1 MEITDFS
8 VHRCRIPLDRPIGDS
23 QVIFTEHFMTVLE
36 LKTDDGR
43 TGVGFEL
50 QQGMPTSAVAQLEA
64 QYRYNGWS
72 GVVGQSPLG
81 MAMRIERPRGGNVGA
96 GVLGLATETAM
107 WDLAAQ
113 QARQRVRGRV
123 VEQQPL
129 THDITRLVVQ
139 LEQSLP
145 YKAGQYADLSFDLL
159 PQHARSFS
167 FATRQQ
173 PDAQVSFF
181 IRKVQGGVL
190 TSAVHSRA
198 LVGESV
204 TLEGPL
210 GDFYLRP
217 ARAPLL
223 LVAGGSGLAPIL
235 ALLEEA
241 LATGGERPVTLLF
254 GARAERDLYALEQIN
269 SLAGQWNASFNFVPV
284 LSDAALDASWRGVR
298 GQVTELIGQ
307 YLAGGSHAYLCGP
320 PGMIDSA
327 IRVLLNAG
335 VAREHIY
342 FDRFT
347 TLPAPVT
354 ASA

>member
-1 MEITDFS
+1 MFSLFRKKTPVLARINGEPVAVQPGDTLLHAALRHGIDFP
-8 VHRCRIPLDRPIGDS
+8 HGCRVGGCASCKCRLVSGQVRELTETGYILSDEELDA
-23 QVIFTEHFMTVLE
+23 
-36 LKTDDGR
+36 
-43 TGVGFEL
+43 GFIL
-50 QQGMPTSAVAQLEA
+50 AC
-64 QYRYNGWS
+64 
-72 GVVGQSPLG
+72 QS
-81 MAMRIERPRGGNVGA
+81 EPRGEVEIE
-96 GVLGLATETAM
+96 V
-107 WDLAAQ
+107 DLAAQ

-139 LEQSLP
+139 LEQSLH

>member
-1 MEITDFS
+1 MFSLFRKKTPVLARINGEPDAVQPGETLLHAALRHGIDFP
-8 VHRCRIPLDRPIGDS
+8 HGCRVGGCASCKCRLVSGQVRELTETGYILSDEELDA
-23 QVIFTEHFMTVLE
+23 
-36 LKTDDGR
+36 
-43 TGVGFEL
+43 GFIL
-50 QQGMPTSAVAQLEA
+50 AC
-64 QYRYNGWS
+64 
-72 GVVGQSPLG
+72 QS
-81 MAMRIERPRGGNVGA
+81 EPRGEVEIE
-96 GVLGLATETAM
+96 V
-107 WDLAAQ
+107 DLAAQ

>member
-1 MEITDFS
+1 MFSLFRKKPPVLARINGESVAVQSGETLLHAALRHGIDFPNSCRVGGCASCKCRLVSGQVRELTETGYILSDEELDAGFILACQS
-8 VHRCRIPLDRPIGDS
+8 V
-23 QVIFTEHFMTVLE
+23 
-36 LKTDDGR
+36 
-43 TGVGFEL
+43 
-50 QQGMPTSAVAQLEA
+50 
-64 QYRYNGWS
+64 
-72 GVVGQSPLG
+72 
-81 MAMRIERPRGGNVGA
+81 PRGEVEIEVN
-96 GVLGLATETAM
+96 
-107 WDLAAQ
+107 LAAQ

-190 TSAVHSRA
+190 TSAVHSRT
-198 LVGESV
+198 LVDESV
-204 TLEGPL
+204 TLDGPL

-217 ARAPLL
+217 ASAPLL

-241 LATGGERPVTLLF
+241 LAAGGERPVTLLF
-254 GARAERDLYALEQIN
+254 GARTQSDLYALEQISN
-269 SLAGQWNASFNFVPV
+269 LAGQWNAPFNFIPV
-284 LSDAALDASWRGVR
+284 LSDAAFDHSWRGVR
-298 GQVTELIGQ
+298 GRVTELIDQCLSTG
-307 YLAGGSHAYLCGP
+307 AHAYLCGP

-327 IRVLLNAG
+327 IKVLLTAG
-335 VAREHIY
+335 VAREHIH

-347 TLPAPVT
+347 TLPAPATV
-354 ASA
+354 SA

>member
-1 MEITDFS
+1 MFSLFRKKTPVLARINGEPVAVQPGETLLHAALRHGIDFP
-8 VHRCRIPLDRPIGDS
+8 HGCRVGGCASCKCRLVSGQVRELTETGYILSDEELDA
-23 QVIFTEHFMTVLE
+23 
-36 LKTDDGR
+36 
-43 TGVGFEL
+43 GFIL
-50 QQGMPTSAVAQLEA
+50 AC
-64 QYRYNGWS
+64 
-72 GVVGQSPLG
+72 QS
-81 MAMRIERPRGGNVGA
+81 EPRGEVEIE
-96 GVLGLATETAM
+96 V
-107 WDLAAQ
+107 DLAAQ

-129 THDITRLVVQ
+129 THDITRLVVL

>member
-1 MEITDFS
+1 MCSLFRTKTPVPARINCEPVAVQPGDTLLHAALRHGIDFP
-8 VHRCRIPLDRPIGDS
+8 HGCRVGGCASCKCRLVSGQVRELTETGYILSDEELDA
-23 QVIFTEHFMTVLE
+23 
-36 LKTDDGR
+36 
-43 TGVGFEL
+43 GFIL
-50 QQGMPTSAVAQLEA
+50 AC
-64 QYRYNGWS
+64 
-72 GVVGQSPLG
+72 QS
-81 MAMRIERPRGGNVGA
+81 EPRGEVEIE
-96 GVLGLATETAM
+96 V
-107 WDLAAQ
+107 DLAAQ

-139 LEQSLP
+139 LEQSLH

>member
-1 MEITDFS
+1 MFSLFRKKTPVLARINGEPVAVQPGETLLHAALRHGIDFP
-8 VHRCRIPLDRPIGDS
+8 HGCRVGGCASCKCRLVSGQVRELTETGYILSDEELDA
-23 QVIFTEHFMTVLE
+23 
-36 LKTDDGR
+36 
-43 TGVGFEL
+43 GFIL
-50 QQGMPTSAVAQLEA
+50 AC
-64 QYRYNGWS
+64 
-72 GVVGQSPLG
+72 QS
-81 MAMRIERPRGGNVGA
+81 EPRGEVEIE
-96 GVLGLATETAM
+96 V
-107 WDLAAQ
+107 DLAAQ

>member
-1 MEITDFS
+1 MFSLFRKKTPVLARINGEPVAVQPGETLLHAALRHGIDFP
-8 VHRCRIPLDRPIGDS
+8 HGCRVGGCASCKCRLVSGQVRELTETGYILSDEELDA
-23 QVIFTEHFMTVLE
+23 
-36 LKTDDGR
+36 
-43 TGVGFEL
+43 GFIL
-50 QQGMPTSAVAQLEA
+50 AC
-64 QYRYNGWS
+64 
-72 GVVGQSPLG
+72 QS
-81 MAMRIERPRGGNVGA
+81 EPRGEVEIE
-96 GVLGLATETAM
+96 V
-107 WDLAAQ
+107 DLAAQ
-113 QARQRVRGRV
+113 QARQRVRGRG

>member
-1 MEITDFS
+1 MFSLFRKKTPVRARINGEPVAVQPGETLLHAALRHGIDFP
-8 VHRCRIPLDRPIGDS
+8 HGCRVGGCASCKCRLVSGQVRELTETGYILSDEELDA
-23 QVIFTEHFMTVLE
+23 
-36 LKTDDGR
+36 
-43 TGVGFEL
+43 GFIL
-50 QQGMPTSAVAQLEA
+50 AC
-64 QYRYNGWS
+64 
-72 GVVGQSPLG
+72 QS
-81 MAMRIERPRGGNVGA
+81 EPRGEVEIE
-96 GVLGLATETAM
+96 V
-107 WDLAAQ
+107 DLAAQ

>member
-1 MEITDFS
+1 MFSLFRKKTPVLARINGEPVAVQPGETLLHAALRHGIDFP
-8 VHRCRIPLDRPIGDS
+8 HGCRVGGCASCKCRLVSGQVRELTETGYILSDEELDA
-23 QVIFTEHFMTVLE
+23 
-36 LKTDDGR
+36 
-43 TGVGFEL
+43 GFIL
-50 QQGMPTSAVAQLEA
+50 AC
-64 QYRYNGWS
+64 
-72 GVVGQSPLG
+72 QS
-81 MAMRIERPRGGNVGA
+81 EPRGEVEIE
-96 GVLGLATETAM
+96 V
-107 WDLAAQ
+107 DLAAQ

-269 SLAGQWNASFNFVPV
+269 SLTGQWNASFNFVPV

>member
-1 MEITDFS
+1 MFSLFRKKTPVLARINGEPVAVQPGETLLHAALRHGIDFP
-8 VHRCRIPLDRPIGDS
+8 HGCRVGGCASCKCRLVSGQVRELTETGYILSDEELDA
-23 QVIFTEHFMTVLE
+23 
-36 LKTDDGR
+36 
-43 TGVGFEL
+43 GFIL
-50 QQGMPTSAVAQLEA
+50 AC
-64 QYRYNGWS
+64 
-72 GVVGQSPLG
+72 QS
-81 MAMRIERPRGGNVGA
+81 EPRGEVEIE
-96 GVLGLATETAM
+96 V
-107 WDLAAQ
+107 DLAAQ

-204 TLEGPL
+204 TREGPL

>member
-1 MEITDFS
+1 M
-8 VHRCRIPLDRPIGDS
+8 
-23 QVIFTEHFMTVLE
+23 
-36 LKTDDGR
+36 
-43 TGVGFEL
+43 
-50 QQGMPTSAVAQLEA
+50 
-64 QYRYNGWS
+64 
-72 GVVGQSPLG
+72 
-81 MAMRIERPRGGNVGA
+81 
-96 GVLGLATETAM
+96 
-107 WDLAAQ
+107 
-113 QARQRVRGRV
+113 RGRV

>member
-1 MEITDFS
+1 MFSLFRKKPPVLARINGESVAVQSGETLLHAALRHGIDFPHSCRVGGCASCKCRLVSGQVRELTETGYILSDEELDAGFILACQS
-8 VHRCRIPLDRPIGDS
+8 V
-23 QVIFTEHFMTVLE
+23 
-36 LKTDDGR
+36 
-43 TGVGFEL
+43 
-50 QQGMPTSAVAQLEA
+50 
-64 QYRYNGWS
+64 
-72 GVVGQSPLG
+72 
-81 MAMRIERPRGGNVGA
+81 PRGEVEIE
-96 GVLGLATETAM
+96 V
-107 WDLAAQ
+107 DLAAQ

-123 VEQQPL
+123 VEQQSL

-204 TLEGPL
+204 TLDGPL

-217 ARAPLL
+217 ASAPLL

-241 LATGGERPVTLLF
+241 LAAGGERPVTLLF
-254 GARAERDLYALEQIN
+254 GARTQHDLYALEQISN
-269 SLAGQWNASFNFVPV
+269 LAGQWNASFNFIPV
-284 LSDAALDASWRGVR
+284 LSDAAFDASWRGVR
-298 GQVTELIGQ
+298 GRVTDLIDQ
-307 YLAGGSHAYLCGP
+307 CLSTEAHAYLCGP

-327 IRVLLNAG
+327 IKVLLNAG
-335 VAREHIY
+335 VAREHIH

-347 TLPAPVT
+347 TLPAPAT

>member
-1 MEITDFS
+1 MFSLFRKKTPVLARINGEPVAVQPGETLLHAALRHGIDFP
-8 VHRCRIPLDRPIGDS
+8 HGCRVGGCASCKCRLVSGQVRELTETGYILSDEELDA
-23 QVIFTEHFMTVLE
+23 
-36 LKTDDGR
+36 
-43 TGVGFEL
+43 GFIL
-50 QQGMPTSAVAQLEA
+50 AC
-64 QYRYNGWS
+64 
-72 GVVGQSPLG
+72 QS
-81 MAMRIERPRGGNVGA
+81 EPRGEVEIE
-96 GVLGLATETAM
+96 V
-107 WDLAAQ
+107 DLAAQ

-241 LATGGERPVTLLF
+241 LATGGEGPVTLLF

>member
-1 MEITDFS
+1 MFSLFRKKTPVLARINGEPVAVQPGETLLHAALRHGIDFP
-8 VHRCRIPLDRPIGDS
+8 HGCRVGGCASCKCRLVSGQVRELTETGYILSDEELDA
-23 QVIFTEHFMTVLE
+23 
-36 LKTDDGR
+36 
-43 TGVGFEL
+43 GFIL
-50 QQGMPTSAVAQLEA
+50 AC
-64 QYRYNGWS
+64 
-72 GVVGQSPLG
+72 QS
-81 MAMRIERPRGGNVGA
+81 EPRGEVEIE
-96 GVLGLATETAM
+96 V
-107 WDLAAQ
+107 DLAAQ

-210 GDFYLRP
+210 GDFYLGP